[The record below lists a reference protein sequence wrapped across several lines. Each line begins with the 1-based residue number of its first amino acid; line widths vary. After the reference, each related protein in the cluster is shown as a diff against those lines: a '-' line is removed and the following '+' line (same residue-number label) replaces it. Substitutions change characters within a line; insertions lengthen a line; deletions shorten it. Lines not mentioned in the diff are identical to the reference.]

1 MSKEVKYYGF
11 EEILKKLNL
20 YHDFNNKH
28 EYLPHVFN
36 HKIEEFDFSWGEIII
51 PKKGI
56 RETVMNALSKNTEK
70 ILDEL
75 KFLWI
80 IPYKLDKIS
89 PITKQEISTY
99 GNIYHNI
106 SLTFQYDKTW
116 KWGEITNT
124 IEECCFF
131 ILEYAKDIGDFYII
145 TGKDNVQDFINQV
158 IIPNQYGTRCEWA
171 SEILP
176 AWTEPKPEHDSLTET
191 YSEDYNAV
199 DTDQIRFRNGR
210 IYDPTLVNKNE
221 ESGKI
226 AMIKDLDPNADILP
240 DGVMIPKV
248 SEYFFHEFRVL
259 PRESKKEVL
268 ENLKNIIKS
277 EDENEADIIN
287 PIIDTTS
294 EIHARAESVKKDLI
308 KLKDEDIRT
317 GVKEELL
324 KESNIKRNCYE
335 ESEKDVIREHDP
347 LSKIADPTTMIM
359 CIQKACDET
368 SRHPTNPS
376 PESVPKDDK

>member
-1 MSKEVKYYGF
+1 MSKEVKYYNF

-28 EYLPHVFN
+28 EYLPQVFN

-89 PITKQEISTY
+89 PIINQEISTY
-99 GNIYHNI
+99 GNIYQNI
-106 SLTFQYDKTW
+106 SLTFRYDKTW
-116 KWGEITNT
+116 KWGEITNS

-158 IIPNQYGTRCEWA
+158 IIPNQYGTRCGWA

-176 AWTEPKPEHDSLTET
+176 AWTKSEDDPLTET
-191 YSEDYNAV
+191 YSEDYDAIDINKL
-199 DTDQIRFRNGR
+199 RFRNGR
-210 IYDPTLVNKNE
+210 IYNPEFVNKNVLD
-221 ESGKI
+221 GKSI
-226 AMIKDLDPNADILP
+226 QMVKEPDTKADVLP
-240 DGVMIPKV
+240 DGIMIPKV
-248 SEYFFHEFRVL
+248 SDGFFDEFRAL
-259 PRESKKEVL
+259 CADSKIEVL
-268 ENLKNIIKS
+268 KNLLNIIKT
-277 EDENEADIIN
+277 ENEVDVIN
-287 PIIDTTS
+287 SVNDTS
-294 EIHARAESVKKDLI
+294 EKIHEVVESVKNVLAKQLN
-308 KLKDEDIRT
+308 EDI
-317 GVKEELL
+317 
-324 KESNIKRNCYE
+324 KRDIDLMTNSVQCTN
-335 ESEKDVIREHDP
+335 D
-347 LSKIADPTTMIM
+347 
-359 CIQKACDET
+359 CDET
-368 SRHPTNPS
+368 ENVALINKKWKLYFNADASHPTNPCS
-376 PESVPKDDK
+376 ESVPKDEEE

>member
-28 EYLPHVFN
+28 EYLPQVFN

-56 RETVMNALSKNTEK
+56 RETVMNALSKNAEK

-89 PITKQEISTY
+89 PITKREISTY

-106 SLTFQYDKTW
+106 SLTFRYDKTW

-176 AWTEPKPEHDSLTET
+176 ACVKPK
-191 YSEDYNAV
+191 SEDDPLP
-199 DTDQIRFRNGR
+199 DTEIK
-210 IYDPTLVNKNE
+210 IVNKNE
-221 ESGKI
+221 ESGKTI
-226 AMIKDLDPNADILP
+226 VAKVPDGVLP
-240 DGVMIPKV
+240 DG
-248 SEYFFHEFRVL
+248 YCFQ
-259 PRESKKEVL
+259 
-268 ENLKNIIKS
+268 NQKNIIKY
-277 EDENEADIIN
+277 EDEDKVDAIKATVDVNAELA
-287 PIIDTTS
+287 
-294 EIHARAESVKKDLI
+294 AMVESVKNELAKQLTEDLFRDFIKFNKHGEDLI
-308 KLKDEDIRT
+308 TKSVQTTNDVDET
-317 GVKEELL
+317 
-324 KESNIKRNCYE
+324 
-335 ESEKDVIREHDP
+335 EKDVLDVD
-347 LSKIADPTTMIM
+347 KINEKWKLYFDAD
-359 CIQKACDET
+359 A
-368 SRHPTNPS
+368 SHPTNPCS
-376 PESVPKDDK
+376 ESVPKDDKE